1 MVFSDSLSCQ
11 VEENV
16 SLAAYSWLRIGGTAR
31 YFVEVS
37 SMGDLS
43 VLVADAS
50 KMKLP
55 IRVLGGGSNLLIRE
69 GTVDALVIKLAG
81 DFSTVERAATRVT
94 AGSAATLGDLLSYCA
109 EQGLGGLE
117 ALAGIP
123 GTVGAAVVS
132 NSGVKNDDIGSR
144 VHQVHAILA
153 SGESKTLTR
162 DDLRFGYR
170 RSSVEGAIITSVE
183 LELEEH
189 SPEEVTR
196 RLQNAW
202 IVKKAAQPPV
212 GDPVAQAF
220 IEPSGTNI
228 AQLLESAGMKGA
240 SEGSALMLTKYPG
253 YMTITEDA
261 KSDDVLALTNR
272 IAKAVEVQTG
282 IQLQPQLKIW

>member
-1 MVFSDSLSCQ
+1 MFSDSLSCR

-31 YFVEVS
+31 YFAEVS
-37 SMGDLS
+37 TKDDLS
-43 VLVADAS
+43 MLLADAS
-50 KMKLP
+50 ASKLSV
-55 IRVLGGGSNLLIRE
+55 RTLGGGSNLLIRE
-69 GTVDALVIKLAG
+69 GTVDALVLKLSG
-81 DFSTVERAATRVT
+81 DFAKIHCAGTSVT
-94 AGSAATLGDLLSYCA
+94 SGSAAALGDLLSVCA
-109 EQGLGGLE
+109 EHGLGGLE

-144 VHQVHAILA
+144 VQKVHAIMA
-153 SGESKTLTR
+153 SGEAKTLTR

-170 RSSVEGAIITSVE
+170 RSNLEGAIITGIK
-183 LELEEH
+183 LELEVQ
-189 SPEEVTR
+189 PVEEVTR

-202 IVKKAAQPPV
+202 IVKKATQPPV
-212 GDPVAQAF
+212 GDRVAQAF

-253 YMTITEDA
+253 YLTINEDA
-261 KSDDVLALTNR
+261 KSDDVLALTSR